1 MAAIFRCKLTVC
13 VAPVSPILH
22 THLLFNAA
30 YRESTESA
38 IDEFL
43 TRLQSINRLSP
54 HPNTFDPLQG
64 QLVLL
69 GVIAAVESY
78 LRTLFRRL
86 IAIDFICQE
95 SVQRRD
101 VSFGAA
107 IHLSKEMLPE
117 AILERISFITRSS
130 IEETLRELLA
140 IRGKVPSE
148 LDLAIEDYARVCQLR
163 HCAVH
168 RFGKLGVSN
177 AIFLGLSDHKELLEK
192 PLQLNYS
199 ALQNA
204 IGISTG
210 LVKTINNFLFNEV
223 LSRLP
228 PSCWTG
234 KYRSDKRLFLAYY
247 ALFADTVSSIGATAE
262 IRQLYDQFMYQRARF
277 AAGQPF

>member
-1 MAAIFRCKLTVC
+1 MAAIFRSKLSVC
-13 VAPVSPILH
+13 VAPVSPVLQ

-54 HPNTFDPLQG
+54 RPNDFDALQG

-86 IAIDFICQE
+86 ISIDSISQE
-95 SVQRRD
+95 SVHRRD

-117 AILERISFITRSS
+117 AILERISFISRSS

-140 IRGKVPSE
+140 IKGKVPSE
-148 LDLAIEDYARVCQLR
+148 LDLAIEHYVRVCQLR

-192 PLQLNYS
+192 PLQLNYA

-204 IGISTG
+204 IAISTG

-223 LSRLP
+223 LSRIS
-228 PSCWTG
+228 PSSWTG
-234 KYRSDKRLFLAYY
+234 QYRRDRRLFLTYY
-247 ALFADTVSSIGATAE
+247 ALFADTVSSVGATAE
-262 IRQLYDQFMYQRARF
+262 ARQLYDEFMVQRTKF
-277 AAGQPF
+277 AARLPF